1 MNDCIKFNYDDDIFN
16 LKNTDQIIICNFCN
30 DIDIWDNTFT
40 YYLGLFWCEPKIIY
54 LNTKN
59 KYLGDVTF
67 IRVNPNTIIANMIVF
82 HDVKSSPNGTPPIR
96 YGALRAAL
104 SSVNKKAY
112 EINASVHIPKYI
124 LELNGCD
131 DETFHIILSTTM
143 EKNTTVYCLTKNN

>member
-82 HDVKSSPNGTPPIR
+82 HDVKQPPMGPPQISI
-96 YGALRAAL
+96 AAFKEEFIQL
-104 SSVNKKAY
+104 IKK
-112 EINASVHIPKYI
+112 HMK
-124 LELNGCD
+124 
-131 DETFHIILSTTM
+131 
-143 EKNTTVYCLTKNN
+143 